1 MWLPDIMINH
11 IVSSHILSPIKLF
24 PTKRTVMWRPALMM
38 NHIVVHKAATETLVV
53 IINDGI
59 KPIDNHVI
67 IDDMFAEAEGLG
79 INLSLL
85 QTVVTRLVSFCKHI
99 IKYNMVINRFN
110 TIIRVNMLTSTL

>member
-11 IVSSHILSPIKLF
+11 IVSSHILSPIKRF

-85 QTVVTRLVSFCKHI
+85 QTVVTRLVI
-99 IKYNMVINRFN
+99 
-110 TIIRVNMLTSTL
+110 TSTVILLPMR